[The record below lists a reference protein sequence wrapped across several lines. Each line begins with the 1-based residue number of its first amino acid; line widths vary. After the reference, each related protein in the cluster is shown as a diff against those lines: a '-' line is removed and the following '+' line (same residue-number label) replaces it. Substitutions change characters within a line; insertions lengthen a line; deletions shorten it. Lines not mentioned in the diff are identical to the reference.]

1 MKTSLIL
8 NSTWNPKLVVIA
20 LGALWL
26 NACSDTV
33 AAQNETDTGE
43 RLPRVLTVTTSPEQ
57 VTLTRS
63 YAARTQGSKEVTV
76 RARSTGQL
84 QSRDYT
90 EGQLVKQ
97 GDLLFTIEPD
107 KYKVELQRAEAE
119 LQRAEAERA
128 DTERQWQRIQRLFA
142 EGAVSQRDRD
152 QGLANVELAQ
162 ANYAAAQADVEQ
174 ARINLRYTQV
184 ESPITGIAG
193 RESVSVGNIVNS
205 DDALTHIVQ
214 LDPLY
219 VYFAVPQ
226 NDIAAQYLL
235 ESASPVADESL
246 DSQGLKAQIERG
258 NGQLFDRDGHIDF
271 VSRTVDSET
280 GTINVRAQIPNPTAE
295 ILPGQFTRVN
305 LPEILID
312 DAIAI
317 PQRALV
323 QSAQQSIVYIVNAQQ
338 QIELRE
344 VIVGPRVGD
353 RFIIQQGL
361 AANEQVVVEGLAML
375 RAGLT
380 VNAQPFSG
388 E

>member
-1 MKTSLIL
+1 MKTFTS
-8 NSTWNPKLVVIA
+8 PKLIVHTKLLVTALALLVV
-20 LGALWL
+20 
-26 NACSDTV
+26 NACSDSA
-33 AAQNETDTGE
+33 AAQSDSDNSE
-43 RLPRVLTVTTSPEQ
+43 RIPRVLTVTTATEQ

-63 YAARTQGSKEVTV
+63 YAARTQGSKEVTI

-84 QSRDYT
+84 QSREYT
-90 EGQLVKQ
+90 EGQLVQQ

-119 LQRAEAERA
+119 LQRADAERDDA
-128 DTERQWQRIQRLFA
+128 ERQWQRIQRLFA

-184 ESPITGIAG
+184 ESPIVGIAG

-205 DDALTHIVQ
+205 GDDLTHIVQ

-235 ESASPVADESL
+235 ASASPAADQAL
-246 DSQGLKAQIERG
+246 DEQGLKAQIERS
-258 NGQLFDRDGHIDF
+258 NGQTFEHSGYIDF

-280 GTINVRAQIPNPTAE
+280 GTINVRAQIPNPAAA

-305 LPEILID
+305 LPEIAID

-323 QSAQQSIVYIVNAQQ
+323 QSAQQSIVYIVNPQQ
-338 QIELRE
+338 QIEIRD
-344 VIVGPRVGD
+344 VVVGPRVGD

-361 AANEQVVVEGLAML
+361 AADEQVVVEGLAML

-380 VNAQPFSG
+380 VDAQPYTG

>member
-1 MKTSLIL
+1 MKTLPTVE
-8 NSTWNPKLVVIA
+8 STWTLKVIA
-20 LGALWL
+20 TAVAVLFI
-26 NACSDTV
+26 NACSDS
-33 AAQNETDTGE
+33 AAAPSDTDNAE
-43 RLPRVLTVTTSPEQ
+43 RIPRVLTVTTEVEQ

-84 QSRDYT
+84 QSREYT
-90 EGQLVKQ
+90 EGQLVKP

-128 DTERQWQRIQRLFA
+128 DAERQWQRIQRLFA

-184 ESPITGIAG
+184 ESPIAGIAS

-205 DDALTHIVQ
+205 GDDLTHIVQ

-235 ESASPVADESL
+235 ASASPVADDAL
-246 DSQGLKAQIERG
+246 TDKGLKAQIERG
-258 NGQLFDRDGHIDF
+258 NGQTFEHSGHIDF

-280 GTINVRAQIPNPTAE
+280 GTINVRAQIPNPAAE

-305 LPEILID
+305 LPEINID

-323 QSAQQSIVYIVNAQQ
+323 QSAQQSIVYIVNDQQ

-344 VIVGPRVGD
+344 VVVGPRVGD

-375 RAGLT
+375 RAGLQ
-380 VNAQPFSG
+380 VDAQPYTG